1 MMQNFL
7 WMIRKEAFTPQ
18 TWSTERTNYVV
29 KCLIQGNALENW
41 TSGSHG
47 RYSSTQ
53 WSQRVSSPHPQ
64 GTEAADLSGCT
75 QDKFGGIPSTLG
87 HMWTAALLTFA
98 GSCYPAR
105 KKKLGPTHTDLNTS
119 HGVRCSSEARPQPTR
134 MSGCSC
140 MLTRTLQQRTM
151 EQFSVRHQHLAGLM
165 IEQHQKFAQKLVK
178 LLQFS
183 CKQTIS

>member
-7 WMIRKEAFTPQ
+7 WMIRKQAFTPQ

-29 KCLIQGNALENW
+29 KCLVQGNALENW

-53 WSQRVSSPHPQ
+53 SSQRVSSPHPQ

-87 HMWTAALLTFA
+87 HIWTAVLLTFA
-98 GSCYPAR
+98 GSCYPER
-105 KKKLGPTHTDLNTS
+105 KKKLG
-119 HGVRCSSEARPQPTR
+119 
-134 MSGCSC
+134 
-140 MLTRTLQQRTM
+140 RTLTPAM
-151 EQFSVRHQHLAGLM
+151 EWDAAARQDRSPYVCQDVRACSPGLYSKEPWNSSAYD
-165 IEQHQKFAQKLVK
+165 ISI
-178 LLQFS
+178 LQDWS
-183 CKQTIS
+183 